1 MDDTTDI
8 AEAQASEPEAFR
20 DVLLDQLAYLV
31 DEIEALKTVVDGL
44 PDAIKEG
51 RPTPDALTMKEIYG
65 TFCVLDAEVR
75 RPRVTRIMEGD
86 QPELEAVDVDEDV
99 REGDWNE
106 RDIHAILEQIVTTRQ
121 QLVDQLKSLPLESWH
136 RSATLEDETLS
147 LFDLVHRITQ
157 QDTERLR
164 SLGYRLHNAHLSDRD
179 EPLPT

>member
-8 AEAQASEPEAFR
+8 AEAQAREPEALR
-20 DVLLDQLAYLV
+20 DALLDQLAYLV
-31 DEIEALKTVVDGL
+31 DEIEALKTVVDRL

-75 RPRVTRIMEGD
+75 RPRVTRMMDED
-86 QPELEAVDVDEDV
+86 QPDLEAVDVEEEV
-99 REGDWNE
+99 RDADWNE
-106 RDIHAILEQIVTTRQ
+106 RDIHAILEQVATTRR
-121 QLVDQLKSLPLESWH
+121 QLVEQLEGLSPKAWH
-136 RSATLEDETLS
+136 RTALLDDETVS

-157 QDTERLR
+157 RDADRLR